1 MIQYA
6 IDETVKIFCKGIGNL
21 LRVVLLFVCALPVLA
36 ENVFTDVSRA
46 DANMTTGPEVGERI
60 PMFSAIDQHGVRRSF
75 EDIRG
80 PNGAMIL
87 FHRSADW

>member
-1 MIQYA
+1 MVKYR
-6 IDETVKIFCKGIGNL
+6 IDRILENFIKPTGSL
-21 LRVVLLFVCALPVLA
+21 LLIVMLFVCGFPAHA
-36 ENVFTDVSRA
+36 EDIFTDVPRA

-60 PMFSAIDQHGVRRSF
+60 PMFAAIDQHGVQRSF
-75 EDIRG
+75 ADIKG